1 MNKSK
6 EIARTNLL
14 YLTLLL
20 PIIIFPY
27 SSAVFE
33 ISKTFSIGIGVGILG
48 ITFFILQKLKEIKLP
63 NRFILLYFLLYFVS
77 NLFSIDKNLSILG
90 NFPRYNEG
98 DLINLITVL
107 FIILIINFGEKLQL
121 LKIAFYS
128 SFVITTI
135 AVFES
140 FISSERVGS
149 TFGQPNYLG
158 IFIVI
163 TIIYQILN
171 FDKLNI
177 KQYLNYGY
185 LIVQVYVLIKTA
197 SLTAFFSLIIAILY
211 LLITKKVVLDK
222 VRLLV
227 LGTLISVVVIWQGSI
242 LYPKIKDIYFQLT
255 DRSKTTISDSLLIR
269 FALWDTTLKLIT
281 SDTKH
286 FFLGSGS
293 NTFIIEFEKNR
304 NNKLDGYSE
313 YYLFYDKPHN
323 YFLEILYSNG
333 VFVFGLFIYLIYK
346 FLKSKNNN
354 KVYIISI
361 LIFVFFN
368 WLDIYTR
375 LLFFTVISQ
384 SLKTEEIK
392 LKNTKFVSLIYF
404 LLLTVSSAFLFADY
418 RFYFSDYQTE
428 NTLIPFNDFYKSEL
442 ITNTTK
448 NDNDFFFLNKNPIVK
463 VSGLNYYQNSKLED
477 FKVHLLE
484 LYPDNMPIKIL
495 IDKSSSN

>member
-1 MNKSK
+1 MNKSI

-20 PIIIFPY
+20 PIIIFPF

-48 ITFFILQKLKEIKLP
+48 IVFFLLNRLKEIKLP
-63 NRFILLYFLLYFVS
+63 NRFIIVYFLFYFVS
-77 NLFSIDKNLSILG
+77 NLFSLDKNLSILV

-98 DLINLITVL
+98 DLINLITIL
-107 FIILIINFGEKLQL
+107 FVILVINFGEKLQL
-121 LKIAFYS
+121 LKVAFYS

-135 AVFES
+135 SVFES
-140 FISSERVGS
+140 FVSSERVGA
-149 TFGQPNYLG
+149 TFGQPNFLG
-158 IFIVI
+158 IFISL

-171 FDKLNI
+171 FNKLNL
-177 KQYLNYGY
+177 KLYLNYSY
-185 LIVQVYVLIKTA
+185 LLVQVYVLIKTA
-197 SLTAFFSLIIAILY
+197 SLTAFISLGIAIFY
-211 LLITKKVVLDK
+211 LLITKKIVLDK
-222 VRLLV
+222 IKLAVF
-227 LGTLISVVVIWQGSI
+227 GTFISIVVIWQGNI

-255 DRSKTTISDSLLIR
+255 DRSRTTISDSLLIR
-269 FALWDTTLKLIT
+269 FAIWDTALKLIT

-304 NNKLDGYSE
+304 NNKLDDYSE

-333 VFVFGLFIYLIYK
+333 IIVFGLFIYLIYK
-346 FLKSKNNN
+346 FLKSKNDN

-375 LLFFTVISQ
+375 LLFFTLIAQ
-384 SLKTEEIK
+384 TLKMEEIK
-392 LKNTKFVSLIYF
+392 LKNTKFVSIIYF
-404 LLLTVSSAFLFADY
+404 ITLVISSVFIFADY
-418 RFYFSDYQTE
+418 KFYFKDYQTA

-442 ITNTTK
+442 ITNTSK
-448 NDNDFFFLNKNPIVK
+448 NDNDFFFLNKNPLIK
-463 VSGLNYYQNSKLED
+463 VSGLNYYQNSKLDD
-477 FKVHLLE
+477 FKLHLIE
-484 LYPDNMPIKIL
+484 MYPDNKPIMIL
-495 IDKSSSN
+495 IDKINSN